1 MEVDIKSADQD
12 VIREGSS
19 TSLINLLDDV
29 GARAASAARV
39 LKKAKRESKDK
50 ALMVAA
56 AEIRSN
62 FEAIIQANVSDLNFA
77 KNKKLTNAL
86 LDRLMVDE
94 ARLESIASGL
104 EMIAQ
109 LPDPVGTVLSNWD
122 RPNGLNISRV
132 SVPLGMIGIIYESR
146 QNVTADAGGLCLKS
160 GNAVFL
166 RGVSES
172 FHTSL

>member
-109 LPDPVGTVLSNWD
+109 LPDPVGTVLVVGSTEWTEHKSCKRSTRGD
-122 RPNGLNISRV
+122 RYNL
-132 SVPLGMIGIIYESR
+132 
-146 QNVTADAGGLCLKS
+146 
-160 GNAVFL
+160 
-166 RGVSES
+166 
-172 FHTSL
+172 

>member
-56 AEIRSN
+56 AEIRLN
-62 FEAIIQANVSDLNFA
+62 FEAIIQANISCLLYTSDA
-77 KNKKLTNAL
+77 A
-86 LDRLMVDE
+86 DE
-94 ARLESIASGL
+94 
-104 EMIAQ
+104 
-109 LPDPVGTVLSNWD
+109 
-122 RPNGLNISRV
+122 
-132 SVPLGMIGIIYESR
+132 
-146 QNVTADAGGLCLKS
+146 
-160 GNAVFL
+160 
-166 RGVSES
+166 
-172 FHTSL
+172 

>member
-19 TSLINLLDDV
+19 ASLINLLNDI
-29 GARAASAARV
+29 GARALLLPGA
-39 LKKAKRESKDK
+39 KKAKRESKDK

-56 AEIRSN
+56 AEIDK

-94 ARLESIASGL
+94 ARLESSP
-104 EMIAQ
+104 Q
-109 LPDPVGTVLSNWD
+109 VL
-122 RPNGLNISRV
+122 R
-132 SVPLGMIGIIYESR
+132 
-146 QNVTADAGGLCLKS
+146 
-160 GNAVFL
+160 
-166 RGVSES
+166 
-172 FHTSL
+172 